1 MRLNFDL
8 LDWLKIFIDEVEN
21 RQVKKKEEWSH
32 SLYIGLNKAVLME
45 ALLIHKTTDITSALS
60 ADIFSL

>member
-1 MRLNFDL
+1 MK
-8 LDWLKIFIDEVEN
+8 LKIGKS
-21 RQVKKKEEWSH
+21 KKKEEWSH

-45 ALLIHKTTDITSALS
+45 VLLIHKTTDITSALS